1 MNESV
6 RKALNKKEITVIED
20 APLKYA
26 LFTTIVGGIA
36 SGLVVL
42 GVSALGRK
50 LFDLEE
56 LKFSFEDR
64 ITDEDEED
72 DEVPQ

>member
-6 RKALNKKEITVIED
+6 RKMLNKKEITVIED
-20 APLKYA
+20 APLKYS
-26 LFTTIVGGIA
+26 LFTTIVGGA
-36 SGLVVL
+36 LSGLVVL

-56 LKFSFEDR
+56 LKFSYEDR

-72 DEVPQ
+72 QVPE

>member
-26 LFTTIVGGIA
+26 LFNTIVGGIA
-36 SGLVVL
+36 SGIVLL

-56 LKFSFEDR
+56 IKFSYEDR
-64 ITDEDEED
+64 ITDEDED
-72 DEVPQ
+72 DTPVTE

>member
-6 RKALNKKEITVIED
+6 RKMLNKKEITVIED

-26 LFTTIVGGIA
+26 LFNTIVGGIA
-36 SGLVVL
+36 SGIVLL

-50 LFDLEE
+50 IFGLNE

-72 DEVPQ
+72 QVPE